1 MPDDSRIDPRY
12 AAQFQRGFDPATA
25 PPAARSGS
33 VRTDAPRKTVA
44 PPPGEDDVA
53 PPTQSDAQ
61 TTLDEQA
68 TPDEQTTPD
77 EEATPDEQPAPRLT
91 WWDWLLPAFGTVLV
105 ATALVLWWG
114 FATDGGTIFGT
125 GLDRWSAFL
134 QLARYE
140 LPGPL
145 LIAGMIALTVG
156 IAMRA
161 TKSRR

>member
-33 VRTDAPRKTVA
+33 VRTDAPRKTVT

-53 PPTQSDAQ
+53 PPTQSDEQ
-61 TTLDEQA
+61 TTL
-68 TPDEQTTPD
+68 D
-77 EEATPDEQPAPRLT
+77 EEATPDESPGPRLT

-125 GLDRWSAFL
+125 GLDRWSAFV

-145 LIAGMIALTVG
+145 LIAGIIAITVG
-156 IAMRA
+156 IALRA

>member
-44 PPPGEDDVA
+44 PPPGED
-53 PPTQSDAQ
+53 Q

-68 TPDEQTTPD
+68 TPDE
-77 EEATPDEQPAPRLT
+77 EATPNESPGPRLT

-125 GLDRWSAFL
+125 GLDRWSAFV

-145 LIAGMIALTVG
+145 LIAGIIAITVG
-156 IAMRA
+156 IALRA

>member
-53 PPTQSDAQ
+53 PPTQSDEQ

-68 TPDEQTTPD
+68 TPDE
-77 EEATPDEQPAPRLT
+77 EATLDESPGPRLT

-125 GLDRWSAFL
+125 GLDRWSAFV

-145 LIAGMIALTVG
+145 LIAGIIAITVG
-156 IAMRA
+156 IALRA

>member
-33 VRTDAPRKTVA
+33 VRTDAPRKTVT

-68 TPDEQTTPD
+68 TPDE
-77 EEATPDEQPAPRLT
+77 EATLDESPGPRLT

-125 GLDRWSAFL
+125 GLDRWSAFV

-145 LIAGMIALTVG
+145 LIAGISAITVG
-156 IAMRA
+156 IALRA